1 MEFNGFIKLHRKME
15 EWEWAKEPNTFVLFI
30 HLLLLASWKDSRW
43 RGQDVVRGSLVTSL
57 KHLSQISGLSVQCV
71 RTSLEHLKS
80 TGEITIKSTNRFTVV
95 TVINYGLY
103 QDNDVN
109 LTNELTSQL
118 TNNQQTTNKQLTTSK
133 EYKEYKEYKNIKN
146 IKNKENEMKKK
157 IELPFS
163 SEKFS
168 EAWER
173 WKTHRT
179 EIHHKLTPSTERS
192 QLKKLSEVSED
203 DAIAMIDQS
212 IEHGWQGLFPVQRN
226 YRSPIRQT
234 KQGLT
239 GFLTSI
245 DDIEF

>member
-43 RGQDVVRGSLVTSL
+43 QGQSIVRGSLITSL
-57 KHLSQISGLSVQCV
+57 GHLATITGLSVRSV
-71 RTSLEHLKS
+71 RTSLDHLKS
-80 TGEITIKSTNRFTVV
+80 TGEVTTRTTNRFTVI
-95 TVINYGLY
+95 TLTNYSFY
-103 QDNDVN
+103 QDDDSES
-109 LTNELTSQL
+109 TSKMTSQV
-118 TNNQQTTNKQLTTSK
+118 TNNQQTTDKQPTTSE
-133 EYKEYKEYKNIKN
+133 EYKEYKEGKEYKK
-146 IKNKENEMKKK
+146 KNKENEMKKK

-163 SEKFS
+163 SENFS

>member
-1 MEFNGFIKLHRKME
+1 MELNGFIKLHRKME

-43 RGQDVVRGSLVTSL
+43 QGQDVVRGSLITSL
-57 KHLSQISGLSVQCV
+57 SHLAEITGLSVQNV
-71 RTSLEHLKS
+71 RTSLDHLRS
-80 TGEITIKSTNRFTVV
+80 TGEITVRSTNRFTVV

-118 TNNQQTTNKQLTTSK
+118 TNNQQTGNKQVTTSK
-133 EYKEYKEYKNIKN
+133 ERKNNKNIKN
-146 IKNKENEMKKK
+146 IR
-157 IELPFS
+157 IELPFTS
-163 SEKFS
+163 QSFS

-179 EIHHKLTPSTERS
+179 EIKHKLTPSTEQS
-192 QLKKLSEVSED
+192 QLKKLSQFSESE
-203 DAIAMIDQS
+203 AIAMIDQS
-212 IEHGWQGLFPVQRN
+212 IEHGWQGLFPVHK
-226 YRSPIRQT
+226 SPIQKT

-239 GFLTSI
+239 GFLNSI

>member
-1 MEFNGFIKLHRKME
+1 MELNGFIKLHRKME

-43 RGQDVVRGSLVTSL
+43 QGQNVVRGSLITSL
-57 KHLSQISGLSVQCV
+57 GHLSTITGLSVRSV
-71 RTSLEHLKS
+71 RTSLDHLKS
-80 TGEITIKSTNRFTVV
+80 TGEV
-95 TVINYGLY
+95 T
-103 QDNDVN
+103 
-109 LTNELTSQL
+109 SR
-118 TNNQQTTNKQLTTSK
+118 TTNKFTVITLTNYSFYQDDDSESTSKMTSQATNNRQTTDKQPTTSE
-133 EYKEYKEYKNIKN
+133 EYKEYKEGKEYKK
-146 IKNKENEMKKK
+146 KNKENEMKKK

-179 EIHHKLTPSTERS
+179 EIHHKLTPSTEQS
-192 QLKKLSEVSED
+192 QLKKLSQFSESE
-203 DAIAMIDQS
+203 AIAMIDQS
-212 IEHGWQGLFPVQRN
+212 IEHGWQGLFPVQRK
-226 YRSPIRQT
+226 YTSPIKQT